1 MGTAGRHEGSSSKG
15 AMTLTCQDQDG
26 QIIKIRTIV
35 LYMTNDAGEK
45 VLVEEDYFKGKTI
58 NVNGLV
64 ESFEGEYQVKLLT
77 VKDVTFVE

>member
-1 MGTAGRHEGSSSKG
+1 
-15 AMTLTCQDQDG
+15 
-26 QIIKIRTIV
+26 
-35 LYMTNDAGEK
+35 MTNDAGEK